1 MMAIDLDPSSFP
13 SFAQHVFAKWRP
25 VLLEPISGSYERLVI
40 GCAVANHSGF
50 HLEMANALDRLKC
63 LYAVNADAVLFAVEL
78 AENALKHDLAE
89 RGIDALLNPKSLL
102 SGIALGEM
110 REAEGAG
117 LAEIGQ
123 DWMAVISSLYDLDV
137 GQSTLEQPTIAR
149 VSEKKTGGVSD
160 GLPQLVLKLVSSR
173 NIEIARYFSARI
185 VGGRTRRSRSS
196 AHEVDID
203 YRGRRLVA
211 NFATLKAGSLAPAVG
226 NIKQR
231 LYDLKVDRER
241 DPAHDGR
248 IHELIVQMPNKDDP
262 QVSEKQYERLQTA
275 YNGLV
280 DQADDLELRLRPFTT
295 AEEIGKHIVEKEAA

>member
-1 MMAIDLDPSSFP
+1 MIALDLDPSSFP
-13 SFAQHVFAKWRP
+13 SFAEHVFAKWRP

-40 GCAVANHSGF
+40 GCAVANQSGF
-50 HLEMANALDRLKC
+50 HLEMANALDRLNC
-63 LYAVNADAVLFAVEL
+63 LYAVKADAVLFAVEL
-78 AENALKHDLAE
+78 AGNALKQDLAE
-89 RGIDALLNPKSLL
+89 RGIEALLHPKGLL

-123 DWMAVISSLYDLDV
+123 DWMAVLSSLYDPGV
-137 GQSTLEQPTIAR
+137 GQSASEQPKVAKDT
-149 VSEKKTGGVSD
+149 EKKTGSESD
-160 GLPQLVLKLVSSR
+160 RLPQLVLKLVSSR
-173 NIEIARYFSARI
+173 NIEIARYFSSRI
-185 VGGRTRRSRSS
+185 VDGRVRRSRSS

-211 NFATLKAGSLAPAVG
+211 NFATLKAGNLAPAVG

-248 IHELIVQMPNKDDP
+248 IHELILQMPSQNDP
-262 QVSEKQYERLQTA
+262 QVSDKQYLRVETA
-275 YNGLV
+275 YNGLME
-280 DQADDLELRLRPFTT
+280 QADDLQLRLRPFTT
-295 AEEIGKHIVEKEAA
+295 AEEIGNHIVEKEAA

>member
-1 MMAIDLDPSSFP
+1 MMSVDLDPNSFP
-13 SFAQHVFAKWRP
+13 SFAEHMFAKWRP

-40 GCAVANHSGF
+40 GCAVANQSGF
-50 HLEMANALDRLKC
+50 HLEMANALNRLNC
-63 LYAVNADAVLFAVEL
+63 LYSVKAEAVLFAVEL
-78 AENALKHDLAE
+78 AEKALKHDLAE
-89 RGIDALLNPKSLL
+89 RGIEALVHPRGLL

-110 REAEGAG
+110 RDAEGAG
-117 LAEIGQ
+117 LAEIGR
-123 DWMAVISSLYDLDV
+123 DWMAVISSLYDPEI
-137 GQSTLEQPTIAR
+137 GQSALEQSTIAK
-149 VSEKKTGGVSD
+149 VAEKKSD
-160 GLPQLVLKLVSSR
+160 RQVDRLPQLVLKLVSNQ
-173 NIEIARYFSARI
+173 NIEIARYFSSRI
-185 VGGRTRRSRSS
+185 VDGRVRRRRSA

-211 NFATLKAGSLAPAVG
+211 NFATLKAGNLALAVG

-248 IHELIVQMPNKDDP
+248 IHELILQMPNKDEQ
-262 QVSEKQYERLQTA
+262 QVSEMQFERLQTA
-275 YNGLV
+275 YNVLV